1 MSLWFLRLSS
11 FVVFGVSFFV
21 AIATFKNVAGFS
33 YTKPIGLFI
42 VYLLFPLICAAVY
55 IVSQFVLVLRT
66 LDDRWVRP
74 LSYPL
79 PLNHCSAPLTCERT
93 ADVLSHFTGAG
104 HRRPPIWC
112 RLLHDRLRPPL
123 RVQRDDLRLGPALHR
138 RSLLFR
144 PLHAPQRHDGL
155 QVGLPSAPF

>member
-42 VYLLFPLICAAVY
+42 TYLLFPLVCAAVY

-66 LDDRWVRP
+66 LDDRWVRR
-74 LSYPL
+74 LS
-79 PLNHCSAPLTCERT
+79 
-93 ADVLSHFTGAG
+93 LS
-104 HRRPPIWC
+104 P
-112 RLLHDRLRPPL
+112 
-123 RVQRDDLRLGPALHR
+123 
-138 RSLLFR
+138 SL
-144 PLHAPQRHDGL
+144 
-155 QVGLPSAPF
+155 